1 MLQFVALHRV
11 QNRRAGEAVAVG
23 RPAGREALQQLLE
36 ATKEIDR
43 AFLAR
48 VDAFP
53 VRVVIRYDEI
63 AQVRM
68 ERIERLLEA
77 AYRILDA
84 WRGEGG
90 FRAAVRAAYP
100 YGELEQLLCD
110 MLRLCARETQA
121 LSHAV
126 QLPASLAPVREI
138 LAQRLFAI
146 MNKTMASLAS
156 DLAHGVYRADRGD
169 GSGPACGKGG
179 R

>member
-1 MLQFVALHRV
+1 M

-84 WRGEGG
+84 WRGKADFEPPCGRHTRTG
-90 FRAAVRAAYP
+90 NSNSSCVTCCGYVR
-100 YGELEQLLCD
+100 
-110 MLRLCARETQA
+110 
-121 LSHAV
+121 
-126 QLPASLAPVREI
+126 
-138 LAQRLFAI
+138 
-146 MNKTMASLAS
+146 
-156 DLAHGVYRADRGD
+156 
-169 GSGPACGKGG
+169 GK
-179 R
+179 RRH